1 MTTFTG
7 PIITVGVTMVTM
19 VIIHLG
25 VIAGG
30 ITAFTIPGI
39 TAGTVPGTAL
49 GDGITIITAIIPL
62 TITTPR
68 TQSGDI
74 HPILRR
80 PENR

>member
-1 MTTFTG
+1 
-7 PIITVGVTMVTM
+7 MVTM

-25 VIAGG
+25 VTADG

-49 GDGITIITAIIPL
+49 GDGITIITVITLL

-80 PENR
+80 QENR